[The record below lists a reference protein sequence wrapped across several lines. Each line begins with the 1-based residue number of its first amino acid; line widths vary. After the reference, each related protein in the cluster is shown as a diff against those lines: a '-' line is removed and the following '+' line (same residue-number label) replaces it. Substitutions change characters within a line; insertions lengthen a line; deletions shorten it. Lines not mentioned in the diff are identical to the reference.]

1 MVKSR
6 CAKSQTVKVYKS
18 LQPVT
23 GFAVRLLIR
32 RGGAVAV
39 PAGTTRR
46 LVLQFSWLVL
56 WFREA
61 PPAPDT
67 YLPPQTAAALRA
79 VCPREV

>member
-6 CAKSQTVKVYKS
+6 CAKSQTVKVCKS

-23 GFAVRLLIR
+23 GCAVWLLIR
-32 RGGAVAV
+32 RGGVVAV
-39 PAGTTRR
+39 LAGTARR

-56 WFREA
+56 RFREA

-67 YLPPQTAAALRA
+67 HLPPQTAASLRA